1 MERDT
6 PPIEHNE
13 ALKGHRMSPLERA
26 RAIEGMQQGM
36 LLAELTLKAC
46 DFVRNVFKPNA
57 RAKVQSAAGG
67 HA

>member
-6 PPIEHNE
+6 THLNGLFEGVP
-13 ALKGHRMSPLERA
+13 MSSLERA

-46 DFVRNVFKPNA
+46 DYVRNIFKPNA
-57 RAKVQSAAGG
+57 NATVRSAARG